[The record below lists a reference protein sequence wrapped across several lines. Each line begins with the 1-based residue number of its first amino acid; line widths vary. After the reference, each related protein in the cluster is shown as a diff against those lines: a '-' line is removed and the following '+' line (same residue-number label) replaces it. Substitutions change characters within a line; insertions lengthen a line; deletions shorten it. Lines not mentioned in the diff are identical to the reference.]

1 MKRYEPT
8 FSSRWYPTMQEG
20 EADEGEWVLYRDV
33 LKETIPRP
41 DPEAARRAVGN
52 LMQAVKDAQTS
63 WFADHPDSGKYQA
76 LCEKVKEASDEVLR
90 LLGVE

>member
-41 DPEAARRAVGN
+41 DPEAARRALEDYTRAIIARIEATEYELV
-52 LMQAVKDAQTS
+52 AVRIGLDA
-63 WFADHPDSGKYQA
+63 A
-76 LCEKVKEASDEVLR
+76 EKELLR
-90 LLGVE
+90 LMGVTG

>member
-41 DPEAARRAVGN
+41 SPEAVSKAVDLVIEKAMKVQHSDSFGPN
-52 LMQAVKDAQTS
+52 RTYLTTRESLKKAKDE
-63 WFADHPDSGKYQA
+63 
-76 LCEKVKEASDEVLR
+76 LLR
-90 LLGVE
+90 LMGVE